1 MYTGKEGYPSVAYE
15 VICTC
20 HKFIQLM
27 SCGHPGTRNDKHI
40 VKTDVSVM
48 QLMESNGWL
57 NAKKAWHSLGANGK
71 NSFFVRT

>member
-1 MYTGKEGYPSVAYE
+1 
-15 VICTC
+15 
-20 HKFIQLM
+20 M

-57 NAKKAWHSLGANGK
+57 NAKAWHSVGANGK
-71 NSFFVRT
+71 KSSFV